1 MHKEFGEKIKK
12 RWNVAVNSDHASAY
26 DGMYNILDSIQR
38 AGSLDSKK
46 IVEALSKLD
55 LKGIMGRYVFE
66 QSNHQIKYG
75 EDFVPVPASQ
85 IRRESTKSSG
95 PRAWPPV
102 RFSFPHG

>member
-1 MHKEFGEKIKK
+1 
-12 RWNVAVNSDHASAY
+12 
-26 DGMYNILDSIQR
+26 MYNILDSIQR
-38 AGSLDSKK
+38 AGSQDSKK

-85 IRRESTKSSG
+85 ILEGKHQII
-95 PRAWPPV
+95 WPASLAAGTFQLPLWLK
-102 RFSFPHG
+102 

>member
-1 MHKEFGEKIKK
+1 MT
-12 RWNVAVNSDHASAY
+12 VNSDHASAY

-66 QSNHQIKYG
+66 QSNHQIKHG
-75 EDFVPVPASQ
+75 EEFVPVRPPRSRKAN
-85 IRRESTKSSG
+85 IASSG
-95 PRAWPPV
+95 RRAWP
-102 RFSFPHG
+102 RARSSFPRG